1 MTILLGLLG
10 RSWWRHCVTSRCSEL
25 PPVTQHDIPIRL
37 GYSYDEHSFILF
49 YLSFMKCVI
58 MLNVCWYVVEETDIM
73 ELEKRY
79 WLLKGQS
86 RTGKLDLETLVPL
99 ISPPVPLSVCPGVFG
114 AFDENRDS
122 HIDFKEMACG
132 ISAACRGPLTERQK
146 CMFWYCNVISCMYL
160 HHCFLVT
167 VVLCCFLVVTLSLH
181 FCISTGCLK
190 Y

>member
-1 MTILLGLLG
+1 MSSVYI
-10 RSWWRHCVTSRCSEL
+10 H
-25 PPVTQHDIPIRL
+25 I
-37 GYSYDEHSFILF
+37 
-49 YLSFMKCVI
+49 
-58 MLNVCWYVVEETDIM
+58 VEETDIM

-86 RTGKLDLETLVPL
+86 HTGKLDLDTLIPL

-114 AFDENRDS
+114 AFDENRDN

-146 CMFWYCNVISCMYL
+146 CKFWTCNI
-160 HHCFLVT
+160 
-167 VVLCCFLVVTLSLH
+167 LH
-181 FCISTGCLK
+181 FT

>member
-1 MTILLGLLG
+1 VFV
-10 RSWWRHCVTSRCSEL
+10 C
-25 PPVTQHDIPIRL
+25 
-37 GYSYDEHSFILF
+37 LF
-49 YLSFMKCVI
+49 
-58 MLNVCWYVVEETDIM
+58 VVEETDIM

-146 CMFWYCNVISCMYL
+146 CMLWYCNLTGFTYL
-160 HHCFLVT
+160 HQCFLVT
-167 VVLCCFLVVTLSLH
+167 VELCCCNFIITLVYKNKVPQVLVIDTSSL
-181 FCISTGCLK
+181 FCFYALC
-190 Y
+190 YPA